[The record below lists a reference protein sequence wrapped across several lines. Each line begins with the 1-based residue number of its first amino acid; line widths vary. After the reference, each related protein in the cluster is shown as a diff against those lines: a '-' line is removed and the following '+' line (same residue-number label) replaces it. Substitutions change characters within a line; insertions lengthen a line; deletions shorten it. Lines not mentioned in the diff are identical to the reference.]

1 MAEAPK
7 MKMAEWFISGQP
19 GLNSYESES
28 TPLSWAYATGVDTR
42 FPGVVQLA
50 PLITALDFT
59 AQHDNATNTRAI
71 AFTEGITT
79 DTAEL
84 GVFACGRR
92 LVAVRLDTRIVTSTA
107 SAAAFSSAV
116 TDLEVTKNK
125 AGTQELSACLE
136 SNIYQVVTAFDVAT
150 TTYTASANN
159 ESVINRF
166 ISKGDS
172 YEADGQVFGLGQ
184 TSSIENT
191 IRHNVLTGTV
201 AMDASAWATRAT
213 IGGPNITF
221 TGFALDG
228 PFAIVGTNY
237 GPYKFN
243 NDHQVF
249 QPMLPELLGS
259 PSTNNCKGMRA
270 WSKLGVVIPLERET
284 RLSSGLESK
293 SIGVERFP
301 TNLSP
306 VYGRVTAQGY
316 SEQWGIWNYYNP
328 VADQSYLCWVRP
340 RQPWEYHSNPVSIF
354 PMLALDAGVEC
365 EAIEWAAKKGG
376 TTNDT
381 WYVGLDNDAGW
392 MVEGRHFYGPS
403 DTNCT
408 YAASGTIY
416 LSALTRSPGTDKQV
430 KHITFETD
438 GCSST
443 ETITPTITWSDKFGQ
458 AQSVALPAI
467 NSDGFHIITITDE
480 KMVNN
485 ESFALELA
493 FARGGTT
500 TNTPRIVRRR
510 RQSDIQVWYTETPA
524 RDRNGRILPV

>member
-7 MKMAEWFISGQP
+7 LKMAEWFLSGQP

-28 TPLSWAYATGVDTR
+28 TPLSWSYSTGVDTR

-50 PLITALDFT
+50 PLITSLSFT
-59 AQHDNATNTRAI
+59 TSQGSTVTNTRAI
-71 AFTEGITT
+71 AFSEGITT

-84 GVFACGRR
+84 AVFACGTK
-92 LVAVRLDTRIVTSTA
+92 LATVRLDTRAVTSDG

-116 TDLEVTKNK
+116 TDLETTKNK

-136 SNIYQVVTAFDVAT
+136 AHIYRVLTAFAT
-150 TTYTASANN
+150 GAYTASANN
-159 ESVINRF
+159 ESIINRF

-237 GPYKFN
+237 GPYKYN

-376 TTNDT
+376 VTNDT
-381 WYVGLDNDAGW
+381 WYLGLDDDAGW
-392 MVEGRHFYGPS
+392 MIEGRHFYGPS

-438 GCSST
+438 GCSAT
-443 ETITPTITWSDKFGQ
+443 ETITPTLTWSDKFGQ